1 MSRGMAVP
9 PGPVYMADEE
19 IFRLRFFLGKG
30 FDETSDLSIL
40 GEDGGELASLLVP
53 SVNSIVNY

>member
-1 MSRGMAVP
+1 
-9 PGPVYMADEE
+9 MADEE

-30 FDETSDLSIL
+30 LDEMSDLSIL

-53 SVNSIVNY
+53 SENMVVN

>member
-1 MSRGMAVP
+1 MSRGMVAP
-9 PGPVYMADEE
+9 PGPLYMADEE

-30 FDETSDLSIL
+30 LDEMSDLSIL

-53 SVNSIVNY
+53 SENTMAN